1 MQEIQEI
8 VDLQCMYWRECVED
22 VHKVEDVKKGAL
34 NCEVW
39 RSGNVRNRRVNCV
52 VVRSGIVR
60 YGGVD
65 L

>member
-1 MQEIQEI
+1 MEEWNWE
-8 VDLQCMYWRECVED
+8 VWSFRMGKW
-22 VHKVEDVKKGAL
+22 

-39 RSGNVRNRRVNCV
+39 MSGIVRNRRVNCV